1 MDTHDQLH
9 EQLHAAM
16 KAKDERRKWTI
27 RMLIFA
33 IKLAEVEKG
42 SALNDTEFLAV
53 VQKEIKTR
61 KDTLED
67 AHKAKREDIICD
79 TETEIR
85 ILLEY
90 LPDQL
95 DPARLQEL
103 VNDVIKQVGATT
115 PKEIDKVLKTL
126 LPLLAGRAT
135 NAEASRVVKETLDKA
150 V

>member
-1 MDTHDQLH
+1 MNINEQLT

-27 RMLIFA
+27 RMLIFG

-42 SALNDTEFLAV
+42 SSLNDAEFLAV

-67 AHKAKREDIICD
+67 AHKARREDLIRD

-85 ILLEY
+85 ILQEY

-95 DPARLQEL
+95 DAAKLQEM
-103 VNDVIKQVGATT
+103 VNEVIQQVGATS
-115 PKEIDKVLKTL
+115 PKEIGKVLKTL
-126 LPLLAGRAT
+126 LPLLAGRTT
-135 NAEASRVVKETLDKA
+135 NSEASRVVKETLEKA
-150 V
+150 K